1 MLRLAARVAAETT
14 ARAGVRYSGNV
25 RTDGVRILYYVDV
38 RAMTETATRERE
50 KSQAVY
56 HHQQLM
62 YPQQQQKHLHCVTL
76 TIRRL
81 GDRSI
86 NHKQPEI
93 DG

>member
-50 KSQAVY
+50 VASCVPSPTTYAPTAAAETSTLCDT
-56 HHQQLM
+56 H
-62 YPQQQQKHLHCVTL
+62 YPSS
-76 TIRRL
+76 
-81 GDRSI
+81 GRSI
-86 NHKQPEI
+86 N
-93 DG
+93 